1 MGERQLDHP
10 PSEGRVS
17 TWRHPHHPPRL
28 HCTFPAQALSSASP
42 AHAARSGGRV
52 GGAAFSSYG
61 GARVASSG
69 YAGASRGGSYWSAS
83 PSSVV
88 APTRTA
94 PPPTTMLRSSIAPL
108 GWGII
113 PYGVGPVVVAG
124 GGGGGG
130 GLADI
135 LTLGVFAFIAWTA
148 LKAFTQASSA
158 DDDYAGGFDDGTDR
172 VSVCRLTVGLLA
184 TGGRKLQK
192 DLDRLAAKANTS
204 TPSGLHYVL
213 QEVILALLRNPEY
226 AVYGAAKSQIGRSV
240 DGAER
245 KFNSLSLKE
254 RGKIKT
260 ETLVNFGGQPTR
272 SGGLAT
278 PPTRS
283 GDQEFVV
290 VTLLLACRGA
300 VRLPRVTGGEELA
313 SALGALGGVPAS
325 DVLAVEVLWTPQDP
339 ADTYTRADVTTDYP
353 ELNNL

>member
-1 MGERQLDHP
+1 MG
-10 PSEGRVS
+10 
-17 TWRHPHHPPRL
+17 
-28 HCTFPAQALSSASP
+28 FSSAR
-42 AHAARSGGRV
+42 A
-52 GGAAFSSYG
+52 SSSSFYG
-61 GARVASSG
+61 GG
-69 YAGASRGGSYWSAS
+69 GGNRGSVWSA
-83 PSSVV
+83 
-88 APTRTA
+88 APARATSAA
-94 PPPTTMLRSSIAPL
+94 PPLRSTTVLRSSVAPL
-108 GWGII
+108 GWGLI
-113 PYGVGPVVVAG
+113 PYGVGPVVVS

-148 LKAFTQASSA
+148 LKAFTQAG
-158 DDDYAGGFDDGTDR
+158 DAGDGAGFDGGADR

-184 TGGRKLQK
+184 QGGRKLQK
-192 DLDRLAAKANTS
+192 DLDRLAARANTS

-213 QEVILALLRNPEY
+213 QEAVLALLRNPEY
-226 AVYGAAKSQIGRSV
+226 AVYGAAKSQVGRSL

-245 KFNSLSLKE
+245 KFSQLSLAE

-272 SGGLAT
+272 TGALAT
-278 PPTRS
+278 PPERS

-300 VRLPRVTGGEELA
+300 LRLPRVTNGEELA
-313 SALGALGGVPAS
+313 TALGVFGGVPAS

-339 ADTYTRADVTTDYP
+339 ADSYTRADVTADYP

>member
-1 MGERQLDHP
+1 
-10 PSEGRVS
+10 
-17 TWRHPHHPPRL
+17 
-28 HCTFPAQALSSASP
+28 
-42 AHAARSGGRV
+42 
-52 GGAAFSSYG
+52 
-61 GARVASSG
+61 
-69 YAGASRGGSYWSAS
+69 
-83 PSSVV
+83 
-88 APTRTA
+88 
-94 PPPTTMLRSSIAPL
+94 MLRSSVAPL
-108 GWGII
+108 GWGLI

-148 LKAFTQASSA
+148 LKAFTQSSSS
-158 DDDYAGGFDDGTDR
+158 DNDYVGSFDGVGDR

-213 QEVILALLRNPEY
+213 QEVVLALLRNPEY

-260 ETLVNFGGQPTR
+260 ETLVNFGGQPTP
-272 SGGLAT
+272 SGGLPS

-339 ADTYTRADVTTDYP
+339 ADSYTRADVTTDYP